1 MSTVHPP
8 MPQAVIL
15 AFEGVLAPAGILRD
29 TLEPYAL
36 DALPDFLERHA
47 NTTTVQRVLADI
59 RAYAGR
65 DLDAA
70 ALETRIRAWIRSG
83 QDITPVRQLQ
93 GLIWADA
100 LESGDLRP
108 ELPAA
113 TGSALVSL
121 ADAGV
126 GLYSFGPIPAP
137 VQRAWLR
144 HGPQPQLEDR
154 FAGWFDTRLGGR
166 RDAGSYRRLADEIG
180 TPPETVLYLSP
191 RRDELDAA
199 RQAWLQTARPQAAQD
214 GAEDDGHPVR
224 SLTSLITGPA
234 GSR

>member
-1 MSTVHPP
+1 MSTTGMP

-29 TLEPYAL
+29 TLEPHAL
-36 DALPDFLERHA
+36 EALPGFLARHA
-47 NTTTVQRVLADI
+47 STTAVQRVLADI

-65 DLDAA
+65 ELDTAG
-70 ALETRIRAWIRSG
+70 LEEQIRAWIRGG

-100 LESGDLRP
+100 LESGDLGP
-108 ELPAA
+108 ELPGDTA
-113 TGSALVSL
+113 GALVDL

-126 GLYSFGPIPAP
+126 GLYSFGAIPAP

-144 HGPQPQLEDR
+144 HGPRPELEDR

-166 RDAGSYRRLADEIG
+166 RDAGSYRRLSDEIG
-180 TPPETVLYLSP
+180 TPPEAVLFLSP

-199 RQAWLQTARPQAAQD
+199 RQAWLQTARPQPAPD
-214 GAEDDGHPVR
+214 DAEDDGHPVR
-224 SLTSLITGPA
+224 SLTSLTTGTA
-234 GSR
+234 GSG